1 MTWRKYGIHTKIV
14 LTLFFSKR
22 IVSQEE
28 ISESQEELI
37 ESQKEIIDSS
47 LEDSDLSRDK
57 TLPTALPYRQTNQLE
72 NQDPYQENVP
82 DTEYQDPSTPD
93 GFKSPI
99 QSQSES
105 TDTIEIREPQTPR

>member
-28 ISESQEELI
+28 ISESQEE
-37 ESQKEIIDSS
+37 IIDSS
-47 LEDSDLSRDK
+47 LEDSDFSKDK
-57 TLPTALPYRQTNQLE
+57 TLPTALPYKQTNQLE
-72 NQDPYQENVP
+72 NQEIVP
-82 DTEYQDPSTPD
+82 DIEFQDPSTPD
-93 GFKSPI
+93 KSKSPI

>member
-1 MTWRKYGIHTKIV
+1 MRKYGIHTTTL
-14 LTLFFSKR
+14 LTLFFSNR
-22 IVSQEE
+22 IESQEE
-28 ISESQEELI
+28 II

-47 LEDSDLSRDK
+47 LEDSDISRDK

-72 NQDPYQENVP
+72 NQEIVP
-82 DTEYQDPSTPD
+82 DIEYQDPSTPD
-93 GFKSPI
+93 ECKSPN